1 MKEGRVESVST
12 SQDERGSDEMELI
25 TFLCHEVGNQ
35 LAAAHL
41 SGHVLR
47 LDQTPAQAA
56 KIGAAIE
63 GLATQSGALV
73 ALVGPLLG
81 ASKTYAETLAPESLL
96 EALPNALPDEAVTR
110 VRFRRLASDPLPA
123 ISANSHML
131 TSLLLALVLGACEGS
146 PESSPVR
153 LGLRCAKE
161 GVELSIESQVPLDSE
176 AELAA
181 AGGAAPVGGLALRG
195 NPLLY
200 AIARALLLPIGGG
213 LTLEAGSEGFD
224 NGSCLRLILPLDLPL
239 G

>member
-1 MKEGRVESVST
+1 MESVST
-12 SQDERGSDEMELI
+12 SQDERGSDETELI
-25 TFLCHEVGNQ
+25 AFLCHEVGNQ
-35 LAAAHL
+35 LAAARL

-56 KIGAAIE
+56 EMGAAIE

-81 ASKTYAETLAPESLL
+81 ASKMSSETLAPESLL
-96 EALPNALPDEAVTR
+96 EALPNALPDEAVAR

-123 ISANSHML
+123 ISANPHML
-131 TSLLLALVLGACEGS
+131 ASLLLALVLGACEGS

-153 LGLRCAKE
+153 LSLRCAEE

-181 AGGAAPVGGLALRG
+181 AGSAATVGGPALRG

-200 AIARALLLPIGGG
+200 AITRALLLPIGGG
-213 LTLEAGSEGFD
+213 LTLKEGSEGSD
-224 NGSCLRLILPLDLPL
+224 HESCLCLTLPPA
-239 G
+239 